1 MIDGCEN
8 LQNDVSFFKTFWEF
22 MNPGIL
28 NILVCPVSKAKLG
41 FSADR
46 KWLLCKASG
55 LAYPIK
61 DGVPVLL
68 ESEARRLSVDEQ
80 LD

>member
-1 MIDGCEN
+1 
-8 LQNDVSFFKTFWEF
+8 
-22 MNPGIL
+22 MNPSIL
-28 NILVCPVSKAKLG
+28 NILVCPVSKAKLTL
-41 FSADR
+41 SSDE
-46 KWLLCKASG
+46 KWLICKASG

-68 ESEARRLSVDEQ
+68 ESEARGLGVNEQ